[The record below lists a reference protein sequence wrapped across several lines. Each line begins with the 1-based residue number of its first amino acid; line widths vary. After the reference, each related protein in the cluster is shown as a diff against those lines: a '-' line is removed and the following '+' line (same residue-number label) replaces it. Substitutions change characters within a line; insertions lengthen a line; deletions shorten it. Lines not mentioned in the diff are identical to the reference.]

1 MSMDYDET
9 AAVNH
14 LIERLKDGELG
25 FTAAAE
31 DATDPDLKASLLRYA
46 NQRLNYAETLQ
57 LLVEEA
63 GEKAEY
69 GGTLGATLHRGWMH
83 LKGAMATRDDLAIL
97 EECER
102 GEDIAMGAFHSALAG
117 DKLELTRPV
126 IEEQSTHIR
135 AAHNHIKMMRDAL
148 RSTLAV

>member
-1 MSMDYDET
+1 MDFDET

-25 FTAAAE
+25 FTAASE

-46 NQRLNYAETLQ
+46 NQRSDYAETLQ
-57 LLVEEA
+57 LIVEEA

-69 GGTLGATLHRGWMH
+69 AGTFGATLHRGWIN

-102 GEDIAMGAFHSALAG
+102 GEDIAMGAFHSALVG
-117 DKLELTRPV
+117 DQLELARPV
-126 IEEQSTHIR
+126 VEEQSAHIKS
-135 AAHNHIKMMRDAL
+135 AHNHIKMLRDAL
-148 RSTLAV
+148 RTTAAV

>member
-1 MSMDYDET
+1 MDYDET

-14 LIERLKDGELG
+14 LIEILKDGELG

-31 DATDPDLKASLLRYA
+31 DATDPDLRASLLRYA
-46 NQRLNYAETLQ
+46 NQRSDYAEALQ
-57 LLVEEA
+57 SRVEEA

-69 GGTLGATLHRGWMH
+69 AGSLGATLHRGWIN
-83 LKGAMATRDDLAIL
+83 LKSAMASRDDLAIL

-102 GEDIAMGAFHSALAG
+102 GEDIAVGAFHAALAG
-117 DKLELTRPV
+117 DQLELTRPL

-135 AAHNHIKMMRDAL
+135 AAHNHIRTLRDAL
-148 RSTLAV
+148 ISTAAV

>member
-1 MSMDYDET
+1 MDHDET

-31 DATDPDLKASLLRYA
+31 DATDPDLRATLLRYA
-46 NQRLNYAETLQ
+46 NQRSDYAETLQ
-57 LLVEEA
+57 LIVEEA

-69 GGTLGATLHRGWMH
+69 AGTLGATLHRGWMN
-83 LKGAMATRDDLAIL
+83 LKGAIATRDDLAIL

-102 GEDIAMGAFHSALAG
+102 GEDIAVGAYHSALAG
-117 DKLELTRPV
+117 DQLDLARQV
-126 IEEQSTHIR
+126 IEEQAVHIR
-135 AAHNHIKMMRDAL
+135 AAHNHIKILRDAL
-148 RSTLAV
+148 RSTTVV